1 MIEYTNIL
9 YCTCVN
15 TCLMLQYYCTK
26 KVDILYCT
34 CVNTCLMLQHYC
46 TQKVD
51 TEDVNRSGLLSPS
64 ASTMSACFAT
74 PVSTARVLMPA
85 WLPNTMSVCKLHT
98 NRRGPSSGQIAVHK
112 RTSTH
117 THSQLVAVFAS
128 LTCLPQRVLGWGP
141 SWCYTEN
148 S

>member
-1 MIEYTNIL
+1 MSIPIRIV

-15 TCLMLQYYCTK
+15 TCLMLQY
-26 KVDILYCT
+26 
-34 CVNTCLMLQHYC
+34 YC

-64 ASTMSACFAT
+64 ASMMSACFAT

-98 NRRGPSSGQIAVHK
+98 NTRGPSSGQVLVHK

-117 THSQLVAVFAS
+117 TLTTSNCLLFTYVSPTKSARLGSKLVLHGNMFKEQNYH
-128 LTCLPQRVLGWGP
+128 T
-141 SWCYTEN
+141 
-148 S
+148 